1 MDLSKENLTFTI
13 VCRWSFPKDQG
24 GVAMYNNYLYKS
36 LNEEFN
42 FNLITSENFYEN
54 NTGIKIIDY
63 SLNYSLLQKVFKVS
77 NFTKNGLR
85 SLNDWRVSNAIARQL
100 RTINTDL
107 IEFMDIHS
115 EGYNYI
121 KENRLLKS
129 RPIINIRSHTPWG
142 LLRRFYSSI
151 ERRGVDGWWAKKRE
165 KYCFDNCDTI
175 TTPSNDLK
183 SKIVDIYNI
192 PSSKINVLPNLLDTS
207 HFTPI
212 LNNDRLDGDF
222 IILHV
227 GRFERAKGVFTLI
240 KAFIEFSKNINN
252 KCKLINV
259 GEPRGEAYK
268 ECIKLLNQAKL
279 LDQVLFTGFI
289 SYDDLPNYYKKADL
303 VIVPSEIYE
312 SFSYTVAQAMSCG
325 KAVIA
330 SNIGGIPETLNSGE
344 DYAAGL
350 VFNPGDSSSLINKI
364 NELYNDNVY
373 RENLGFNGRE
383 IAVNNFSILNQKQNY
398 TNFYKGLL

>member
-1 MDLSKENLTFTI
+1 MGISKENLIFTI

-42 FNLITSENFYEN
+42 FNLITSGNFYEDDA
-54 NTGIKIIDY
+54 GIKVIDY
-63 SLNYSLLQKVFKVS
+63 SLNYSLLQKVFKFS

-100 RTINTDL
+100 RTINTDF

-121 KENRLLKS
+121 KENRSLKS

-142 LLRRFYSSI
+142 LFRQSYSSI
-151 ERRGVDGWWAKKRE
+151 ERKGVDAWWAKKRE
-165 KYCFDNCDTI
+165 KYCFNNCDTI

-183 SKIVDIYNI
+183 SQIIDLYDI
-192 PSSKINVLPNLLDTS
+192 PSSKITVLPNIIDTNHFIPISRKDNLDEQ
-207 HFTPI
+207 FV
-212 LNNDRLDGDF
+212 
-222 IILHV
+222 ILHV
-227 GRFERAKGVFTLI
+227 GRFERAKGVITLI
-240 KAFIEFSKNINN
+240 KAFIEFSKTINN

-259 GEPRGEAYK
+259 GKPRGEAYN
-268 ECIKLLNQAKL
+268 ECIKLLKEANL
-279 LDQVLFTGFI
+279 INQVLFSGFV
-289 SYDDLPNYYKKADL
+289 SYDDLPKYYTMADL

-330 SNIGGIPETLNSGE
+330 SNIGGIPETLNYS
-344 DYAAGL
+344 AAGL
-350 VFNPGDSSSLINKI
+350 VFKPGDSSSLTNKI
-364 NELYNDNVY
+364 RELYNDKKL
-373 RENLGFNGRE
+373 RENLGLKGRE